1 MVTNNCVI
9 EIKNLSADSLVGIGA
24 LRRVEGKDGEY
35 VCPFCNNGGN
45 GTKNP
50 TGIKPKDYYSHVGW
64 KCHRCGEKFDN
75 ISILA
80 AHYGLHYRNDFEE
93 ICRRA
98 CEDFGIS
105 FEVENY
111 NMNRGDYNMHK
122 HQRKAIVPNSGNM
135 KLIYSSKADTSEP
148 TSTTPPIKHL
158 ERGIIIEQL
167 ATDETALES
176 FVNSLGGYWRG
187 LPLELLKK
195 HNCRFIKNWL
205 APSLLAKH
213 PDAVK
218 WATTS
223 PRMLIPADTDQTRAN
238 YLARLT
244 VPIENFTD
252 KQQRYIREKDH
263 AGTKTLFNIDLLQT
277 AELVIAV
284 EGYIDCMSLELAGF
298 NSVAFGSAENYG
310 LLVKAVATL
319 KTKPKVLIL
328 LDPDDAGKTHAPKLK
343 HALDKIVCPSVIRY
357 LPDTDSDFDP
367 NNILVNQ
374 GLDALHGA
382 IRNIIDDAQTEFTAF
397 EKEVATPAA
406 MSDDQTNFS
415 SDEDNTADIIADIRE
430 LCSWKTDRKGNRT
443 SISSTFANIK
453 IIFEN
458 DPNLKGLVGFD
469 QFTSE
474 IVFLKQAT
482 WRETNC
488 IGEQWTD
495 EDDAELRNYLRENYA
510 ELKEKQLIDDSVIS
524 FSHKNSFNAVKNFY
538 ENLPTWDGTPRLDNL
553 FVKFLGAEDCDYTHE
568 VTSKWAIGAIARIY
582 HPGCDFQWA
591 PVLQG
596 AQRIGKS
603 RLVKMLGGKEGVNPS
618 GYSWH
623 VALKDSVDD
632 AHAVDALQ
640 RGGIIEIEEFSAARR
655 AEINALKS
663 FISADE
669 DTRRFAYDKRAS
681 TRKRH
686 GVFIVTCNDQEFLR
700 DPTGNARFWIIK
712 CTQEKFARVE
722 GMTPEYIR
730 QVWAE
735 AYFRYNELFKDGF
748 DESKLKPSLELEL
761 RAEEIAEAYLQDD
774 GLTGEIKA
782 YLEKPILPPIIWN
795 LLNKDERRKFFVDN
809 GFTMDFDALKR
820 RFKNSGKHT
829 DEEKTAF
836 EKETSVS
843 KFVRTRTHF
852 EPKTHEM
859 FEYIYFYGGSVPRE
873 HICAAEIFNEAISN
887 GDKRKAMYRIN
898 EILSQLDGWTLG
910 KRLQNADPE
919 YLNQKKPYY
928 RNKQS

>member
-1 MVTNNCVI
+1 MVTNYCVS
-9 EIKNLSADSLVGIGA
+9 EIKKVSAEALVSIGA
-24 LRRVEGKDGEY
+24 LRRVDGKDDEF
-35 VCPFCNNGGN
+35 VCPFCGNGGN

-50 TGIKPKDYYSHVGW
+50 TGIKPKDYYSHIGW

-80 AHYGLHYRNDFEE
+80 AHYGLHSRNDFEE
-93 ICRRA
+93 ICRKA
-98 CEDFGIS
+98 CEDFGIA
-105 FEVENY
+105 FEKEKY
-111 NMNRGDYNMHK
+111 NMKRGDYNMY
-122 HQRKAIVPNSGNM
+122 QRQNKATAPRSGDI
-135 KLIYSSKADTSEP
+135 KLIYSSEDNKSEP
-148 TSTTPPIKHL
+148 TAITNKIRHS

-167 ATDETALES
+167 ATDETALEN
-176 FVNSLGGYWRG
+176 FVNQCGGTWRG
-187 LPLELLKK
+187 LPLEILKR
-195 HNCRFIKNWL
+195 HGCRFIRNWL
-205 APSLLAKH
+205 HPSLLAKR
-213 PDAVK
+213 PDAYK

-223 PRMLIPADTDQTRAN
+223 PQMLIPADTNPTRAN

-244 VPIENFTD
+244 VPIESFND
-252 KQQRYIREKDH
+252 NQQRYIREKDH
-263 AGTKTLFNIDLLQT
+263 AGKKTLFNIDLLPT
-277 AELVIAV
+277 SELVIAV
-284 EGYIDCMSLELAGF
+284 EGYIDALSLELAGF
-298 NSVAFGSAENYG
+298 NAVAFGSAESYG

-319 KTKPKVLIL
+319 ETKPKILIM
-328 LDPDDAGKTHAPKLK
+328 LDPDHAGKKHAPILK
-343 HALDKIVCPSVIRY
+343 RALAKIDCPAVIRY
-357 LPDTDSDFDP
+357 LSDTNADIDP
-367 NNILVNQ
+367 NKILVGQ
-374 GLDALHGA
+374 GLDTLRQT
-382 IRNIIDDAQTEFTAF
+382 INNIIADAQKEFRAF
-397 EKEVATPAA
+397 EEKVSLLAP
-406 MSDDQTNFS
+406 MNDPNIDDV
-415 SDEDNTADIIADIRE
+415 IADIRD
-430 LCSWKTDRKGNRT
+430 LCTWKTDRKGNRT

-453 IIFEN
+453 IIFEH

-469 QFTSE
+469 QFTCE
-474 IVFLKQAT
+474 NVFLKQAI

-495 EDDAELRNYLRENYA
+495 ADDAQLRNYLRDNYA
-510 ELKEKQLIDDSVIS
+510 ELKEKQLIDDAVIY

-538 ENLPTWDGTPRLDNL
+538 ESLPTWDKTPRLDNL

-591 PVLQG
+591 VVLQG

-603 RLVKMLGGKEGVNPS
+603 KLVKMLGGKEGVNPS

-669 DTRRFAYDKRAS
+669 DTRRFAYDKHAS

-712 CTQEKFARVE
+712 CTQEKFARVD

-748 DESKLKPSLELEL
+748 DESKLKPSLELEIH
-761 RAEEIAEAYLQDD
+761 AEEIAETYLQDD

-782 YLEKPILPPIIWN
+782 YLEKPILPPIIWS
-795 LLNKDERRKFFVDN
+795 LLNKDERRQFFIDSEL
-809 GFTMDFDALKR
+809 TMDFESLRR
-820 RFKNSGKHT
+820 RFYNSGKRT
-829 DEEKTAF
+829 NNEIEEYELA
-836 EKETSVS
+836 TSVS
-843 KFVRTRTHF
+843 KFVRQHTF
-852 EPKTHEM
+852 WDKDNNM
-859 FEYIYFYGGSVPRE
+859 IQQIIFYPSTPRE
-873 HICAAEIFNEAISN
+873 HICAAEVFNEAISN

-910 KRLQNADPE
+910 KRLRNIDPE
-919 YLNQKKPYY
+919 YREQKKPYY
-928 RNKQS
+928 RDDKN

>member
-1 MVTNNCVI
+1 MITDYCVS
-9 EIKNLSADSLVGIGA
+9 EIKKLSAESLVGIGA
-24 LRRVEGKDGEY
+24 LRRVDGKDGEF
-35 VCPFCNNGGN
+35 VCPFCGNGGN

-50 TGIKPKDYYSHVGW
+50 TGIKPKDYYSHIGW

-80 AHYGLHYRNDFEE
+80 AHYGLHSRNDFEE
-93 ICRRA
+93 ICRKA
-98 CEDFGIS
+98 CEDFGIT
-105 FEVENY
+105 FEKEKY
-111 NMNRGDYNMHK
+111 NMKRGDYSMNSQ
-122 HQRKAIVPNSGNM
+122 QRKATTPYSGDI
-135 KLIYSSKADTSEP
+135 KLIYSSKDKLSEP
-148 TSTTPPIKHL
+148 KPITNKITHS
-158 ERGIIIEQL
+158 ERGIILEQL
-167 ATDETALES
+167 ATDETALEN
-176 FVNSLGGYWRG
+176 FVNQRGGAWRG

-195 HNCRFIKNWL
+195 HGCRFIKNWL
-205 APSLLAKH
+205 APSLLAKR
-213 PDAVK
+213 PDAQK

-223 PRMLIPADTDQTRAN
+223 PRVLIPASTNPNDAN
-238 YLARLT
+238 FLARLT
-244 VPIENFTD
+244 VPIENFSTN
-252 KQQRYIREKDH
+252 QRRYIHEKDH
-263 AGTKTLFNIDLLQT
+263 AGTKTLFNADALIAD
-277 AELVIAV
+277 LVIAA
-284 EGYIDCMSLELAGF
+284 EGYIDAMSLELAGF
-298 NSVAFGSAENYG
+298 NAVALGSAEGYG
-310 LLVKAVATL
+310 LLVKAIATL
-319 KTKPKVLIL
+319 KTKPQVLIL
-328 LDPDDAGKTHAPKLK
+328 LDPDDAGRKHAPILK
-343 HALDKIVCPSVIRY
+343 RALDKIDCPAVVRFLSEENSK
-357 LPDTDSDFDP
+357 LDA
-367 NNILVNQ
+367 NKILVEQ
-374 GLDALHGA
+374 GLDTLRQT
-382 IRNIIDDAQTEFTAF
+382 INNIIDDAQKDFSAF
-397 EKEVATPAA
+397 EKEVALPSP
-406 MSDDQTNFS
+406 MSDTNT
-415 SDEDNTADIIADIRE
+415 DDIISDIRE
-430 LCSWKTDRKGNRT
+430 MCSWKTDRKGNRT

-474 IVFLKQAT
+474 NVFLKQAT

-495 EDDAELRNYLRENYA
+495 EDDAQLRNYLRENYA

-632 AHAVDALQ
+632 AHAVDAIQ

-735 AYFRYNELFKDGF
+735 AYFKYNELFKDGF

-761 RAEEIAEAYLQDD
+761 RAEEIAEEYLQDD

-809 GFTMDFDALKR
+809 GLTMDFDALKR

-852 EPKTHEM
+852 EPKTDEM
-859 FEYIYFYGGSVPRE
+859 LEYIYFYGGSVPRE
-873 HICAAEIFNEAISN
+873 HICAAEVFNEAISN

-910 KRLQNADPE
+910 KRLRNVDPE
-919 YLNQKKPYY
+919 YREQKKPYY
-928 RNKQS
+928 RNSEGEPAK